1 MRFWLLLELFK
12 LVELRFQRGE
22 RAGQLRHGG
31 VCVAQRSGNTLTG
44 RAERCKHLRAL
55 ARAGSNVRLQL
66 GARGS
71 VERVGPLAGG
81 KLNVGDVRFHAA
93 VFFGLR
99 AKLREL
105 GEHFLHLA
113 LVLGLLR
120 LAQALVLLLR
130 EGGSLCAL
138 FKLRAQ
144 LGDGLLRGG
153 QSFFESFLRAGRSV
167 VGLCELVTLALG
179 GGKLIAKLCILA
191 AKAVALLLERLDLLL
206 ALERGFSI

>member
-1 MRFWLLLELFK
+1 M
-12 LVELRFQRGE
+12 
-22 RAGQLRHGG
+22 
-31 VCVAQRSGNTLTG
+31 
-44 RAERCKHLRAL
+44 
-55 ARAGSNVRLQL
+55 RLQF
-66 GARGS
+66 GARGG

-81 KLNVGDVRFHAA
+81 KLNVGDVRLHAA

-99 AKLREL
+99 AQRYKFCLQ
-105 GEHFLHLA
+105 FLHLT

-153 QSFFESFLRAGRSV
+153 QPFFESFLRAGRSV

-206 ALERGFSI
+206 ALECGFFDIADHVVTVEAAEDGTLEGIFHDAPTFFFLKHIVTQKAGDDKEKSAAPVRRRAFALFNGW

>member
-1 MRFWLLLELFK
+1 MLLLELFK
-12 LVELRFQRGE
+12 LVELAFQRGE

-31 VCVAQRSGNTLTG
+31 VCVAQRGRNALTG
-44 RAERCKHLRAL
+44 IAERCKHPRALLRA
-55 ARAGSNVRLQL
+55 GGDVRLQF
-66 GARGS
+66 GARGGI
-71 VERVGPLAGG
+71 ECVGPLAGG
-81 KLNVGDVRFHAA
+81 KLNVGDVRLHAA

-99 AKLREL
+99 AQRLKFCLQ
-105 GEHFLHLA
+105 FLHLT

-120 LAQALVLLLR
+120 LTQALVLLLR

-191 AKAVALLLERLDLLL
+191 AKAVALLLESCLLYTSD
-206 ALERGFSI
+206 AADE